1 MRQRVSIGL
10 LCMTA
15 CLFAVSVFAVRGAA
29 ADDKLKVAIGQINNW
44 DNQVTQLG
52 QRAGIFKK
60 HGIVLDFI
68 PTQGAGET
76 LQAVIAGTDFGV
88 GVATVGAMRAYVK
101 GAPIRVLA
109 ATTTGARDIYWYVRA
124 NSSIKRPEDA
134 TSKYTIAY
142 STNGATSDYI
152 VRAFA
157 KELRVAARPI
167 ATGSP
172 GPTLNQVLSG
182 HVDIGW
188 AAPPVGL
195 QELQDG
201 KTRILA
207 TGNDV
212 PEMRDQTIRVLVVNA
227 KTLQQRGEA
236 VVRFMRAYH
245 EALDWMYSD
254 PQALK
259 YYSEATGMSEPLLAK
274 SRQQFHPK
282 EALLPEKLVGLD
294 SVMATGVKLGF
305 LNKPLS
311 QQQLSE
317 LFQMAFSRQ

>member
-1 MRQRVSIGL
+1 MRQRVAVGL
-10 LCMTA
+10 VCIAA
-15 CLFAVSVFAVRGAA
+15 CSFAMSAVTVRKAA
-29 ADDKLKVAIGQINNW
+29 ADDKLKVAVGQINNW

-60 HGIVLDFI
+60 HGIVLDII

-76 LQAVIAGTDFGV
+76 LQAVIAGTDIGV
-88 GVATVGAMRAYVK
+88 GVATVGAMRGYIK

-109 ATTTGARDIYWYVRA
+109 ATTTGARDVYWYVRA
-124 NSSIKRPEDA
+124 DSSIKRPEDA

-157 KELRVAARPI
+157 KELRVSARPI

-195 QELQDG
+195 QELPDG
-201 KTRILA
+201 KIRIFA

-227 KTLQQRGEA
+227 KTLQQRSEV
-236 VVRFMRAYH
+236 VVRFMRAYR
-245 EALDWMYSD
+245 ETLDWMYSD

-259 YYSEATGMSEPLLAK
+259 YYSEVTGMPEPLLAT

-282 EALLPEKLVGLD
+282 EALLPDRLVGLD
-294 SVMATGVKLGF
+294 FVMAVGVNLGF
-305 LNKPLS
+305 LNEPLS

-317 LFQMAFSRQ
+317 LFQISFSRQ